1 MEDPKTLLLAFG
13 LLVVLM
19 AVVLWPDRGLL
30 AWIKRHVALSDRI
43 MAEDAL
49 KLLYHRAKARRAI
62 RLREFQ
68 SSLELSSRRLERILG
83 HLLSRE
89 LIATADGALSLTP
102 RGSEHAVHLIRSHRL
117 WERYLADRTGVGPD
131 RWHEEAEKAE
141 HRLTPAATEQL
152 DARLGQ
158 PAFDPHGDPIP
169 RSDGSIL
176 EVTGIPLED
185 LPAGTTAQI
194 VHIEDEPRRLYESVL
209 GAGLAPGGML
219 TLAGRDDHEL
229 TIVAAGRRSRLPV
242 EAAIN
247 VLVRPAPEA
256 PTEQTHATLADTRP
270 GETAKVLV
278 ISPVC
283 QGLQRRRLLDLGF
296 VPGTEVTAELSSA
309 MGDPIAYR
317 VRGAVIALRRVQAE
331 RILIERAH
339 GKEGR

>member
-1 MEDPKTLLLAFG
+1 M
-13 LLVVLM
+13 
-19 AVVLWPDRGLL
+19 
-30 AWIKRHVALSDRI
+30 ALSDRI
-43 MAEDAL
+43 KAEDAL
-49 KLLYHRAKARRAI
+49 KLLYHRAQARRAI
-62 RLREFQ
+62 RVPELRA
-68 SSLELSSRRLERILG
+68 SLELSSRRLERILRY
-83 HLLSRE
+83 LLSRE
-89 LIATADGALSLTP
+89 LIATDNGAMTLTP
-102 RGSEHAVHLIRSHRL
+102 RGSEQAVHLIRSHRL

-131 RWHEEAEKAE
+131 RWHDEAERAE
-141 HRLTPAATEQL
+141 HRLTPAATAQL

-176 EVTGIPLED
+176 EVNGMALDE
-185 LPAGTTAQI
+185 LPAGATAEI
-194 VHIEDEPRRLYESVL
+194 VHIEDEPRRLYEDVL

-219 TLAGRDDHEL
+219 TLTGRDDHGL
-229 TIVAAGRRSRLPV
+229 TIVAAGRRSRLPA

-256 PTEQTHATLADTRP
+256 PAEEIHATLADTRP
-270 GETAKVLV
+270 GETAKVLA

-331 RILIERAH
+331 TILIAPAH
-339 GKEGR
+339 GEDRR